1 MMSHGK
7 HQFSCSNWA
16 RQERDLKN
24 TLQQKC
30 SESLT
35 DTKNR
40 IGLSGFNKQ
49 YTRKDELEDALEKA
63 EYIYHHRSA
72 QKQLQQGQ
80 TSPKRD

>member
-1 MMSHGK
+1 MT
-7 HQFSCSNWA
+7 
-16 RQERDLKN
+16 N
-24 TLQQKC
+24 TLQHKG
-30 SESLT
+30 SGSLT

-40 IGLSGFNKQ
+40 IVLSGFNKQ

-72 QKQLQQGQ
+72 QRQLQEGQ